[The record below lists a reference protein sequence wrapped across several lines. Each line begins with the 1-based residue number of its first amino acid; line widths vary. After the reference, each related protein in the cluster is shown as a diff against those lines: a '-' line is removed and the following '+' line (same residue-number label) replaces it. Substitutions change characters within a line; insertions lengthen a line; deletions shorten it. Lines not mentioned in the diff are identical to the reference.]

1 MSVSY
6 FAVTRLQEVSPN
18 GDSSYLATLHI
29 LLPQYLVYTVSR
41 SEFPLYFVQEAAH
54 LPCLTRE
61 GERERER
68 EKRRARGRT
77 KEEDVYTLNK
87 TIEEKEVG
95 GKYAEEENINTKR
108 TEKSTTTAP
117 CSPRMLRLQ
126 LSAPSAFGSWR
137 PVWWSSRAS

>member
-41 SEFPLYFVQEAAH
+41 SEFPLYFVQEAAP

-68 EKRRARGRT
+68 ER
-77 KEEDVYTLNK
+77 KE
-87 TIEEKEVG
+87 G
-95 GKYAEEENINTKR
+95 HAEER
-108 TEKSTTTAP
+108 RR
-117 CSPRMLRLQ
+117 RMCTRSIKQLR
-126 LSAPSAFGSWR
+126 R
-137 PVWWSSRAS
+137 RR